1 MCTMYNIHYT
11 MIVCVQYL
19 GYTYFTI
26 LHNGSGMVCLLE
38 QLFSVVWREELVPRQ
53 WREGL
58 IVNLFKKGDKE
69 DPGNYRGITLLSVV
83 GKVFCKVLN
92 NRLVERLDRGG
103 VLHEGQAGFR
113 VNRSCMDNV
122 FTLNELVQGRLREN
136 KRTYAFFLDVQKAYD
151 TVWRDGLWL
160 KLWDLGVKG
169 RMWRV
174 IKKMYEVSRSAVLL
188 EGEKST
194 MFSLEQGVA
203 QGCSLSPILFSV
215 FIDDLLREVE
225 KADLGIQLGGG
236 KKVGGMLFAD
246 DFVVVSGSKEGLQ
259 KLISVVHG
267 YCNKWRLKANVCKSA
282 VMVFSRNP
290 VEGEWKW
297 GEHALPR
304 VSNYTYLGIDFAC
317 NGAWDV
323 HIQRVRDNCK
333 KKVNQLHSVISNR
346 DINLTAR
353 RLLLLSVVRPSLE
366 YGSEIWDCNKSQA
379 RALESIILGGAKKI
393 LGCSSKTCNEAVWGD
408 MGLETLKSRRD
419 RAKLR
424 WWYKVC
430 RLPDN
435 RYPKQLLSQEWEIKP
450 RKGRQ
455 RKTWS
460 RTIDDIFQ
468 SLSLD
473 KGEILDDMHEG
484 NSSLKSFMACI
495 EDDLRE
501 REAEE
506 FGKGLDSKVKLDLY
520 RRFGGKREFK
530 KYLHDRSD
538 EGARLLFKFRSG
550 THGLNEELGRHS
562 DRDGRVE
569 CTLCGAECESVV
581 HVLWECSSYSTC
593 RDNFQEALKQLLG
606 ARCAEFETLSAVEK
620 TAYVLG
626 SENWEDNFD
635 ALLHLVKEFIV
646 AVWEV
651 RKQKLY
657 GDDSHP
663 GQLQRQSSAGD
674 RGPVA
679 GVGGRVGKSGKS
691 GVSHGKGE
699 GHVVH
704 AGVNCVCNVCG
715 SARSCGCVVNG
726 SFARAA
732 F

>member
-1 MCTMYNIHYT
+1 MKFLFIH
-11 MIVCVQYL
+11 
-19 GYTYFTI
+19 
-26 LHNGSGMVCLLE
+26 
-38 QLFSVVWREELVPRQ
+38 
-53 WREGL
+53 
-58 IVNLFKKGDKE
+58 NL
-69 DPGNYRGITLLSVV
+69 
-83 GKVFCKVLN
+83 
-92 NRLVERLDRGG
+92 
-103 VLHEGQAGFR
+103 
-113 VNRSCMDNV
+113 
-122 FTLNELVQGRLREN
+122 
-136 KRTYAFFLDVQKAYD
+136 
-151 TVWRDGLWL
+151 
-160 KLWDLGVKG
+160 
-169 RMWRV
+169 
-174 IKKMYEVSRSAVLL
+174 
-188 EGEKST
+188 
-194 MFSLEQGVA
+194 
-203 QGCSLSPILFSV
+203 
-215 FIDDLLREVE
+215 
-225 KADLGIQLGGG
+225 
-236 KKVGGMLFAD
+236 
-246 DFVVVSGSKEGLQ
+246 
-259 KLISVVHG
+259 
-267 YCNKWRLKANVCKSA
+267 
-282 VMVFSRNP
+282 
-290 VEGEWKW
+290 
-297 GEHALPR
+297 
-304 VSNYTYLGIDFAC
+304 
-317 NGAWDV
+317 
-323 HIQRVRDNCK
+323 
-333 KKVNQLHSVISNR
+333 
-346 DINLTAR
+346 
-353 RLLLLSVVRPSLE
+353 
-366 YGSEIWDCNKSQA
+366 
-379 RALESIILGGAKKI
+379 
-393 LGCSSKTCNEAVWGD
+393 
-408 MGLETLKSRRD
+408 
-419 RAKLR
+419 
-424 WWYKVC
+424 
-430 RLPDN
+430 
-435 RYPKQLLSQEWEIKP
+435 KQLLSQEWEIKP

-460 RTIDDIFQ
+460 RTIDDIFH

-473 KGEILDDMHEG
+473 KGELLDDMHEG

-506 FGKGLDSKVKLDLY
+506 FRKGLDSKVKLDLY

-530 KYLHDRSD
+530 KYLRGRSD

-606 ARCAEFETLSAVEK
+606 ARYAEFETLSAVEK
-620 TAYVLG
+620 TSYVLG

-651 RKQKLY
+651 RKQNLY

-663 GQLQRQSSAGD
+663 GQLQHQSSAGD

-679 GVGGRVGKSGKS
+679 GVGGRVGKSCKS